1 MNRKKTLLYSFG
13 ISLILILTLPNIIL
27 EFTPRSSFID
37 NIKSFL
43 HGQLDGIK
51 NTFEIIIDLQS
62 VGRKNKELEN
72 EVSELKVKLIMN
84 EAIKRENEELS
95 KLLKLK
101 DSYGKY
107 TIIPARILNFSEI
120 NPNRISI
127 SFPKEYSKLMAE
139 KSTVVS
145 SMGLVGLVSS
155 FHTTIAEVELITS
168 KQFTIPAVL
177 ENREECTAIL
187 KGNGQSLSILFLD
200 KVCNTPSAEGRKLLS
215 ANLSENYSIPYI
227 PIGIISELKEDESS
241 ILFNKGEAIPLF
253 KKGKLNH
260 IFIIVGT
267 NTKDEK
273 PLF

>member
-1 MNRKKTLLYSFG
+1 V
-13 ISLILILTLPNIIL
+13 I
-27 EFTPRSSFID
+27 EFTPRLSFAE
-37 NIKSFL
+37 NIKSFFKTRKEKVYDL
-43 HGQLDGIK
+43 V
-51 NTFEIIIDLQS
+51 EIIVELQN
-62 VGRKNKELEN
+62 VGKRNRELEQT
-72 EVSELKVKLIMN
+72 VAELKVKLIMN

-101 DSYGKY
+101 DSYGKH
-107 TIIPARILNFSEI
+107 TIIPAKIMSFSET
-120 NPNRISI
+120 NPNRITI
-127 SFPKEYSKLMAE
+127 SFSKEYSKFMAE

-155 FHTTIAEVELITS
+155 FHSSIAEVELVTS

-200 KVCNTPSAEGRKLLS
+200 KVCNTPPAEGKKLLS

-227 PIGIISELKEDESS
+227 PIGIISGLTDDETN
-241 ILFNKGEAIPLF
+241 ILFNKGEVIPLF

-273 PLF
+273 SIF